1 MDVLGAQLH
10 NGPAAAG
17 VMSVVGRAAATAVC
31 VRRAAEEQHDLL
43 KALLGGGVLRGLRQ
57 PEGVELLRVLLQDLE
72 DILAVRRRGAL
83 MGSDGNG
90 RGLLIVPGV
99 EGATAAAEGAA
110 TPRLAG
116 AIARRI
122 PAGLVGL

>member
-10 NGPAAAG
+10 SGPAAAG

-99 EGATAAAEGAA
+99 EGATAAAAA
-110 TPRLAG
+110 AG
-116 AIARRI
+116 ASSAPGSR
-122 PAGLVGL
+122 LVGV